1 MSAAVMD
8 ERTPRFLV
16 DRTVGRLAR
25 WLRLLGYDAV
35 WEPTDDLAGLL
46 ALAESEKRVLLTRD
60 TLLIE
65 RRPVR
70 HGDVKAVR
78 APRRPREEQLR
89 QLRVEIG
96 LRPQGSSRC
105 LICNAALERLTAEQ
119 ARLRVPP
126 TWPRRRP
133 SFTTVRSATASR
145 GLRPIGRMHRE
156 CCGRRG
162 SCRIASL
169 GPGPRLP
176 QRPQLDDGRL
186 IPTAGDTCSF

>member
-70 HGDVKAVR
+70 HGDVKAVLLR
-78 APRRPREEQLR
+78 GDHVEEQLR

-105 LICNAALERLTAEQ
+105 LVCNAALERLTAEQ

-126 TWPRRRP
+126 YVAETQTEFHHCAVCDRITWP
-133 SFTTVRSATASR
+133 ATHWENASR
-145 GLRPIGRMHRE
+145 VLR
-156 CCGRRG
+156 
-162 SCRIASL
+162 A
-169 GPGPRLP
+169 
-176 QRPQLDDGRL
+176 
-186 IPTAGDTCSF
+186 AGFL